1 VSRDAYGGVKSAPTD
16 DLRLVLVR
24 FGGVSVWDSL
34 TFTDGMVLVLV
45 LVLVLV
51 VDARRDWE
59 APIVLRLLELSE

>member
-1 VSRDAYGGVKSAPTD
+1 MSREACGGVKSAPTD
-16 DLRLVLVR
+16 DLRLVVR

-34 TFTDGMVLVLV
+34 TFTDGMVLV